1 MCVFGFGSGFC
12 FVVGFGSGFCFIL
25 DLVSVPDSV
34 SLDWVDRI
42 WFYSSFGFGPGFG
55 LCGFAFGS
63 RFCLDLVSV
72 PATNKICVVC
82 ICI

>member
-1 MCVFGFGSGFC
+1 MCFWFRFRILFCSGS
-12 FVVGFGSGFCFIL
+12 GSGFCFIL

-34 SLDWVDRI
+34 SLDRVDRI

-55 LCGFAFGS
+55 LCGLGFGS
-63 RFCLDLVSV
+63 RFCSDLVSV